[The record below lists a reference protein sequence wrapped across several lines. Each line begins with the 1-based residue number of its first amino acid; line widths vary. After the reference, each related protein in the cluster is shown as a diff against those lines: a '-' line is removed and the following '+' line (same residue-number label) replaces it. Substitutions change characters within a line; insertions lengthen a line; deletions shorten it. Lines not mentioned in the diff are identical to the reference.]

1 MESTVKERSI
11 EIESTGLCT
20 NLGWLL
26 SQANHAMTT
35 EMTARLEGI
44 GLYPRNFCV
53 IQAASHDDRTQTEI
67 AQTIGLDKTTMV
79 TSVDELEAAGLVQR
93 VPSVT
98 DRRARIIRVT
108 EQGAAKAAEAKRII
122 AELQEEI
129 LDSLPADQRTALMDG
144 LQSLVGDRLAEPVE
158 CGRAVRRRD

>member
-1 MESTVKERSI
+1 M
-11 EIESTGLCT
+11 
-20 NLGWLL
+20 
-26 SQANHAMTT
+26 
-35 EMTARLEGI
+35 
-44 GLYPRNFCV
+44 
-53 IQAASHDDRTQTEI
+53 IQAASQDDRTQTEI

-79 TSVDELEAAGLVQR
+79 TSVDELEAAGLVER

-144 LQSLVGDRLAEPVE
+144 LQSLVGDRLAAPVE

>member
-11 EIESTGLCT
+11 EIESTGLCR

-53 IQAASHDDRTQTEI
+53 IQAASQDDHTQTEI

-79 TSVDELEAAGLVQR
+79 TSVDELEAAGLVER

-98 DRRARIIRVT
+98 ARRARIIRVT
-108 EQGAAKAAEAKRII
+108 EQGAAQPAEAKRII

-144 LQSLVGDRLAEPVE
+144 LRALVGDRLAEPVE
-158 CGRAVRRRD
+158 CGRTVRRRD

>member
-11 EIESTGLCT
+11 EIESTGLCR

-35 EMTARLEGI
+35 EMTA
-44 GLYPRNFCV
+44 
-53 IQAASHDDRTQTEI
+53 
-67 AQTIGLDKTTMV
+67 
-79 TSVDELEAAGLVQR
+79 
-93 VPSVT
+93 
-98 DRRARIIRVT
+98 RRARIIRVT

>member
-1 MESTVKERSI
+1 MESTVKERPAGV
-11 EIESTGLCT
+11 ESTPLCA

-35 EMTARLEGI
+35 EMTSRLEGI

-53 IQAASHDDRTQTEI
+53 IQTAMEGELTQTEI
-67 AQTIGLDKTTMV
+67 AQTVGLDKTTMV
-79 TSVDELEAAGLVQR
+79 TSVDELEASGLVER
-93 VPSVT
+93 VPSPT

-108 EQGAAKAAEAKRII
+108 DAGAAKAEEAKGIV

-129 LDSLPADQRTALMDG
+129 LGSLPAGQRDALMKG
-144 LQSLVGDRLAEPVE
+144 LLKLVGDRLAEPAE
-158 CGRAVRRRD
+158 CSRAVRRRD